1 MRFFTTLGL
10 AVAALVL
17 FGTRTA
23 NAAPLDNPQGSYRD
37 TCKNVKLRGDTLRA
51 RCKDLNHHWQDSSL
65 EDVNR
70 CVGDIANVNGELRCN
85 KENRDVRD
93 GRAPNGAY
101 SLTCRDIK
109 VRGDSLR
116 ARCQDRYGSWIDAA
130 LDDFRR
136 CRSEI
141 VNDNGRLSCDRDDN
155 HYGGGQWPRGS
166 YVQTCRDIQVRED
179 SLRAHCQQHGGDWRD
194 TSLEDYRR
202 CTSDIVND
210 DGHLRCAQSGGG
222 SVPPGS
228 YTRTCRE
235 ISVNGDTLRASCE
248 RSDGR
253 WNGTTLRDWRQC
265 REITNIEG
273 ELRCSR

>member
-85 KENRDVRD
+85 KESRDVRD

-116 ARCQDRYGSWIDAA
+116 A
-130 LDDFRR
+130 
-136 CRSEI
+136 
-141 VNDNGRLSCDRDDN
+141 
-155 HYGGGQWPRGS
+155 
-166 YVQTCRDIQVRED
+166 
-179 SLRAHCQQHGGDWRD
+179 HCQQHGGDWRD
-194 TSLEDYRR
+194 ASLEDYRR